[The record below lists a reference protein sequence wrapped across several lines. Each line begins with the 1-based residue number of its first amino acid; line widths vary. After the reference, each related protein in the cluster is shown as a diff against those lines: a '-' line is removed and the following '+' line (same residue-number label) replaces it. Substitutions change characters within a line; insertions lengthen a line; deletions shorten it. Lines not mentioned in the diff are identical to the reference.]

1 MILLSQLKLGL
12 SSSLIKEMF
21 LSRIRTMSTISTS
34 SRNKQHDKTEVNT
47 GILLLNMGGPE
58 TTDDVFDF
66 LNRLFSDKDLIP
78 LPAQKTLG
86 PWIAR
91 RRTPS
96 IQEQY
101 ARIGGGS
108 PIKMWT
114 DKQGQGMV
122 KILDQI
128 SPSTAPHK
136 YYIGFRYVKPLT
148 EMAIDEIEKDRPKQ
162 VIAFTQYPQYSCSTT
177 GSSLNA
183 IAKYYAEKNEKLRL
197 EKSNKISYFDEQKDV
212 QPIKDLKWS
221 VIDRWQTHPGL
232 IEAFTENIRNELNKF
247 PAHVRNDVVI
257 LFSAHSLP
265 MTVVNRGD
273 PYPAEVAATVQA
285 VMESLNFSNPYR
297 LVWQSK
303 VGPSAWLGC
312 ATDNAIKGL
321 ARNNRRHILLVPI
334 AFTKKVLYML
344 SFHNNFIFLGDHIET
359 LHELDIE
366 YSQHLAKS
374 AGVEMIRRCASL
386 NDNPLF
392 IKAMADIVL
401 KHLQNQCRHTTQL
414 PLRCPGCENVSCER
428 MRQFFCS
435 ST

>member
-1 MILLSQLKLGL
+1 MML
-12 SSSLIKEMF
+12 SSHLKHQF
-21 LSRIRTMSTISTS
+21 LSELFTSYFLKISTRTTS
-34 SRNKQHDKTEVNT
+34 TATAKKYQQPRNESQSQVNT

-58 TTDDVFDF
+58 KTDDVFDF
-66 LNRLFSDKDLIP
+66 LNRLFSDKDIIP

-86 PWIAR
+86 PLIAR

-101 ARIGGGS
+101 AKIGGGS

-114 DKQGQGMV
+114 EKQGEGMV

-148 EMAIDEIEKDRPKQ
+148 EMALDEIEKDHPRQ

-183 IAKYYAEKNEKLRL
+183 IARYYTAKKK
-197 EKSNKISYFDEQKDV
+197 KSQSDKDS
-212 QPIKDLKWS
+212 QILNDLPWS
-221 VIDRWQTHPGL
+221 VIDRWQTHPGF
-232 IEAFTENIRNELNKF
+232 IQAFVENIQKELNKF
-247 PAHVRNDVVI
+247 PANVRNDVVI

-265 MTVVNRGD
+265 MSVVNRGD

-312 ATDNAIKGL
+312 ATDDAIKGL
-321 ARNNRRHILLVPI
+321 AKNNRRHILLVPI
-334 AFTKKVLYML
+334 AFT
-344 SFHNNFIFLGDHIET
+344 SDHIET

-366 YSQHLAKS
+366 YSQHLATS
-374 AGVEMIRRCASL
+374 AGVEMIRRCESL
-386 NDNPLF
+386 NGSPHF
-392 IKAMADIVL
+392 IKAMADIVH
-401 KHLQNQCRHTTQL
+401 KHLQSQRRHTTQL
-414 PLRCPGCENVSCER
+414 PLRCPGCVNASCEQ
-428 MRQFFCS
+428 MRKFFCS
-435 ST
+435 SS

>member
-1 MILLSQLKLGL
+1 MML
-12 SSSLIKEMF
+12 SSHLKHRF
-21 LSRIRTMSTISTS
+21 LSELFTSYFLKISTRTTSTATATKYQQPRNESQS
-34 SRNKQHDKTEVNT
+34 SQVNT

-58 TTDDVFDF
+58 KTDDVFDF
-66 LNRLFSDKDLIP
+66 LNRLFSDKDIIP

-86 PWIAR
+86 PLIAR

-101 ARIGGGS
+101 AKIGGGS

-114 DKQGQGMV
+114 EKQAEGMV

-148 EMAIDEIEKDRPKQ
+148 EMALDEIEKDHPRQ

-183 IAKYYAEKNEKLRL
+183 IARYYTAKKK
-197 EKSNKISYFDEQKDV
+197 KSQSDKDS
-212 QPIKDLKWS
+212 QILNDLPWS
-221 VIDRWQTHPGL
+221 VIDRWQTHPGF
-232 IEAFTENIRNELNKF
+232 IQAFVENIQKELNKF
-247 PAHVRNDVVI
+247 PADVRNDVVI

-265 MTVVNRGD
+265 MSVVNRGD

-312 ATDNAIKGL
+312 ATDDAIKGL
-321 ARNNRRHILLVPI
+321 AKNNRRHILLVPI
-334 AFTKKVLYML
+334 AFT
-344 SFHNNFIFLGDHIET
+344 SDHIET

-366 YSQHLAKS
+366 YSQHLATS
-374 AGVEMIRRCASL
+374 AGVEMIRRCESL
-386 NDNPLF
+386 NDSPHF
-392 IKAMADIVL
+392 IKAMADIVH
-401 KHLQNQCRHTTQL
+401 KHLQSQRRHTTQL
-414 PLRCPGCENVSCER
+414 PLRCPGCVNASCEQ
-428 MRQFFCS
+428 MRKFFCS
-435 ST
+435 SS

>member
-1 MILLSQLKLGL
+1 
-12 SSSLIKEMF
+12 
-21 LSRIRTMSTISTS
+21 
-34 SRNKQHDKTEVNT
+34 VNT

-66 LNRLFSDKDLIP
+66 LNRLFSDKDIIP

-86 PWIAR
+86 PLIAR

-96 IQEQY
+96 IKEQY
-101 ARIGGGS
+101 AKIGGGS

-114 DKQGQGMV
+114 EKQGQGMI
-122 KILDQI
+122 KLLDQI

-136 YYIGFRYVKPLT
+136 HYIGFRYVKPLT
-148 EMAIDEIEKDRPKQ
+148 EMALDEIEKDRPRQ

-183 IAKYYAEKNEKLRL
+183 IARYYTAKTRKLKMDKY
-197 EKSNKISYFDEQKDV
+197 NKISYTDQSTDI
-212 QPIKDLKWS
+212 QILNDPQWS
-221 VIDRWQTHPGL
+221 VIDRWQTHPGF
-232 IEAFTENIRNELNKF
+232 IQAFVENIRNELNKF
-247 PAHVRNDVVI
+247 PANVRNEVVI

-265 MTVVNRGD
+265 MSVVNRGD

-334 AFTKKVLYML
+334 AFT
-344 SFHNNFIFLGDHIET
+344 SDHIET

-366 YSQHLAKS
+366 YSQHLATS

-386 NDNPLF
+386 NDSPLF
-392 IKAMADIVL
+392 IKAMADIVH
-401 KHLQNQCRHTTQL
+401 KHLQSQRRHTTQL
-414 PLRCPGCENVSCER
+414 PLRCPGCVNASCEQ
-428 MRQFFCS
+428 MRKFFLFIILKRLVPLLFMRNYMPTINMKKKIKYGS
-435 ST
+435 IF

>member
-1 MILLSQLKLGL
+1 MLSSQLKTCL
-12 SSSLIKEMF
+12 SSNVIKEIL
-21 LSRIRTMSTISTS
+21 LSRIRMMSTIPSTS
-34 SRNKQHDKTEVNT
+34 FNQRSDKTQVNT
-47 GILLLNMGGPE
+47 GIILLNMGGPE
-58 TTDDVFDF
+58 TVNDVYDF

-78 LPAQKTLG
+78 LPMQKKLG

-101 ARIGGGS
+101 AKIGGGS

-122 KILDQI
+122 KLLDQM

-148 EMAIDEIEKDRPKQ
+148 EMALDEIEKDRPKR

-183 IAKYYAEKNEKLRL
+183 IARYYAERNKNAQI
-197 EKSNKISYFDEQKDV
+197 EKSNKISYFDESKDV
-212 QPIKDLKWS
+212 KPTENLEWS

-232 IEAFTENIRNELNKF
+232 ISAFVENIRNELDKF

-265 MTVVNRGD
+265 MKVVNRGD
-273 PYPAEVAATVQA
+273 TYPAEVAATVQG

-312 ATDNAIKGL
+312 ATDDAIKGL
-321 ARNNRRHILLVPI
+321 AKNNRRHILLVPI
-334 AFTKKVLYML
+334 AFT
-344 SFHNNFIFLGDHIET
+344 SDHIET

-366 YSQHLAKS
+366 YSQHLAVA

-386 NDNPLF
+386 NDSPIF

-401 KHLQNQCRHTTQL
+401 KHLQSQRRHTVQL
-414 PLRCPGCENVSCER
+414 PLRCPGCMNTSCEQ
-428 MRQFFCS
+428 MRHFFCS
-435 ST
+435 SPSKS

>member
-1 MILLSQLKLGL
+1 MLLSYLKVPL
-12 SSSLIKEMF
+12 SSKLLTSYL
-21 LSRIRTMSTISTS
+21 LNTTIRTTTTVSVNSTIKQDNQT
-34 SRNKQHDKTEVNT
+34 RNESQGHRVNT

-58 TTDDVFDF
+58 TTDEVFDF
-66 LNRLFSDKDLIP
+66 LNRLFSDKDIMP

-86 PWIAR
+86 PLIAR

-101 ARIGGGS
+101 AKIGGGS

-114 DKQGQGMV
+114 EKQGQGMI

-148 EMAIDEIEKDRPKQ
+148 EMALDEIEKDCPQ
-162 VIAFTQYPQYSCSTT
+162 QIIAFTQYPQYSCSTT

-183 IAKYYAEKNEKLRL
+183 IARYYIAKKRKSKL
-197 EKSNKISYFDEQKDV
+197 EKDNKVSNTNNSLNIQTSN
-212 QPIKDLKWS
+212 DLQWS
-221 VIDRWQTHPGL
+221 VIDRWQTHSGF
-232 IEAFTENIRNELNKF
+232 IEAFVKNIRNELNKF
-247 PAHVRNDVVI
+247 PDDVRNDVVI

-265 MTVVNRGD
+265 MSVVNRGD

-312 ATDNAIKGL
+312 ATDDAIKGL
-321 ARNNRRHILLVPI
+321 ANNNRRHILLVPI
-334 AFTKKVLYML
+334 AFT
-344 SFHNNFIFLGDHIET
+344 SDHIET

-366 YSQHLAKS
+366 YAQHLATSVGIK
-374 AGVEMIRRCASL
+374 MIRRCASL
-386 NDNPLF
+386 NDSSLF
-392 IKAMADIVL
+392 IKAMADIV
-401 KHLQNQCRHTTQL
+401 HEHIQSQRRHTTQL
-414 PLRCPGCENVSCER
+414 PLRCPGCVNASCEQ
-428 MRQFFCS
+428 MRKFFCS
-435 ST
+435 SS